1 MLSSDSQESVETEE
15 QCRGTTSLQNELVR
29 EDEHARLGEQIGIHM
44 LGVKN
49 GQDFAVDHVQHINPG
64 VGGNG
69 LQPIGFCTV
78 WKSIGARGQ
87 PNLEQLLRP
96 YNDDAG

>member
-1 MLSSDSQESVETEE
+1 MLRVED
-15 QCRGTTSLQNELVR
+15 GQNR
-29 EDEHARLGEQIGIHM
+29 
-44 LGVKN
+44 
-49 GQDFAVDHVQHINPG
+49 AVNHVQQINPG

-78 WKSIGARGQ
+78 WKSIGARGE